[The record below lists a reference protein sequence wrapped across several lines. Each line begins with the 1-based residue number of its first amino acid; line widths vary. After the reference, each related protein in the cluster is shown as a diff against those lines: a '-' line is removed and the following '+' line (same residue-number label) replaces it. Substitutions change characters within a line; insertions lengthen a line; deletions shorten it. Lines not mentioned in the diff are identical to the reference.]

1 MSCRTFMRRYCQG
14 VDVATL
20 WFSRNVLLSFALFDW
35 AAVARCMLVS
45 VFGAAILISD
55 PIFKASAM
63 LMIHSGIRSHRTRHG
78 KTVKWLIFHQLRC
91 FQITLVKRIINGFI
105 FPYVMHHHGQFPG
118 HGYHGFAF
126 GDLSAPG
133 GNA

>member
-1 MSCRTFMRRYCQG
+1 MRRYCQV

-20 WFSRNVLLSFALFDW
+20 WFSRDVLLSSALFEW

-55 PIFKASAM
+55 PTCKASAM
-63 LMIHSGIRSHRTRHG
+63 LLIRSGIRSHRTRHG
-78 KTVKWLIFHQLRC
+78 KTVKRLLFHPLGC
-91 FQITLVKRIINGFI
+91 IQIALVKGIINGFI

-118 HGYHGFAF
+118 HGHHSLPF

-133 GNA
+133 GDA